1 MTKDEM
7 INAVK
12 GLNPNTT
19 KGKDTLYAIAR
30 ELGLNL
36 RRSNCGKCVRD
47 HFHIVMEELGI
58 IKSAASQSKF

>member
-1 MTKDEM
+1 MTRDEM
-7 INAVK
+7 KEAVK

-19 KGKDTLYAIAR
+19 KGKDTLYAISR

-36 RRSNCGKCVRD
+36 MRSNCGKCVRD